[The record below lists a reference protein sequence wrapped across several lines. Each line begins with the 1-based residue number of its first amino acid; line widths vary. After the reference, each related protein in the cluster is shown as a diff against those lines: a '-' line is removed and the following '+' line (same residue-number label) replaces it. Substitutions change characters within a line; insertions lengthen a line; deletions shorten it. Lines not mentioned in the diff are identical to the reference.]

1 MVSTVSGDGSGPCR
15 CGQRG
20 IVSVTAH
27 LRVYSG
33 ERERRTDVREAGGVI
48 DQTRLYH
55 HSSPPWGVTE
65 TWGSGGR
72 VRILPGHSSGL
83 RAGRPHLPELLE
95 WRTR

>member
-27 LRVYSG
+27 LTVYIG

-48 DQTRLYH
+48 DQTLLYH
-55 HSSPPWGVTE
+55 QC
-65 TWGSGGR
+65 R
-72 VRILPGHSSGL
+72 VRV
-83 RAGRPHLPELLE
+83 HLGA
-95 WRTR
+95 